1 MKSRGKLGELNGAEL
16 EEKRRHLREEQFNL
30 RFQAAAGRLKNF
42 GRIRQVR
49 RMIARVETQLSRRA
63 QGA

>member
-1 MKSRGKLGELNGAEL
+1 MSELNRAEL
-16 EEKRRHLREEQFNL
+16 EEKRGHLREEQFNL

-49 RMIARVETQLSRRA
+49 RMIARIETQLSIRA